1 MGNTISD
8 EAAQFYSSLSFGL
21 SVKKSF
27 DQAQAAQLLKGIY
40 EVDTPRL
47 YVKNVLVEEESFY

>member
-40 EVDTPRL
+40 EVDTPDRKS
-47 YVKNVLVEEESFY
+47 VV